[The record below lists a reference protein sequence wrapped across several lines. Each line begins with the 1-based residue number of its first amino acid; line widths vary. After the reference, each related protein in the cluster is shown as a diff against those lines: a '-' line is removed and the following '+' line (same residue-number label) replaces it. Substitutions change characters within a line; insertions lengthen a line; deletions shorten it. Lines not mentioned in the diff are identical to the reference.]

1 VYLREDVAAR
11 EAQMLFNCQST
22 RAGGTIYITGFMQ
35 AGTGSLKKTLEAE
48 LRQVAER
55 KHLPPVK
62 AGAAGC

>member
-1 VYLREDVAAR
+1 
-11 EAQMLFNCQST
+11 MLFNCQST